1 MDSSLPNLNK
11 KENTM
16 PKKTKVNEKALLKM
30 IQEGAA
36 QPAIMEKF
44 GFKNSSQLKVAY
56 ANALMNAGQVPELKT
71 ARKAAAAPEKK
82 VVVGKRGSLVISK
95 ALVESLGLKEGDGF
109 VVRKTKAGLS
119 LKKAD

>member
-1 MDSSLPNLNK
+1 
-11 KENTM
+11 M

-71 ARKAAAAPEKK
+71 ARKSAAAPEKK